1 MVPQA
6 DWVKELKR
14 VSSLWLKERSADLA
28 LFAWQNGYA
37 AFSVSHSRLE
47 SVLRYIRE
55 QEQHHLKMTF
65 QDELRALLRKHEVQW
80 DERYLWD

>member
-1 MVPQA
+1 MPQ
-6 DWVKELKR
+6 
-14 VSSLWLKERSADLA
+14 SLSVVYLHLIFSTKERRPFLRDKP
-28 LFAWQNGYA
+28 QR
-37 AFSVSHSRLE
+37 FSVSHSRLE